1 MKRWINIAWFFLFV
15 SVGLF
20 AFGTDALAAEADPGW
35 RETYDLALRWINFVI
50 LAFIIVKYARTPLK
64 NFIIGQRQNLVRELE
79 RKETE
84 KKAITEKVD
93 AVIAE
98 LKESETRLESLKER
112 IIAQGKR
119 KRQQIIDSATEQ
131 SRQMLSD
138 IKKRMDSQIFQ
149 AKHEFKSELVEVAV
163 ALAMDKLPQVIN
175 EKDNQ
180 IFLDNFLAG
189 TAAK

>member
-1 MKRWINIAWFFLFV
+1 MKRWINIAWFFLFI

-20 AFGTDALAAEADPGW
+20 GFRTDALAAEADAGW
-35 RETYDLALRWINFVI
+35 RETYDLALRWINFAI
-50 LAFIIVKYARTPLK
+50 LVFIIVKYARTPLK
-64 NFIIGQRQNLVRELE
+64 NFIIGQRQNLVREME
-79 RKETE
+79 RKEAE
-84 KKAITEKVD
+84 KKAIIEKVD

-98 LKESETRLESLKER
+98 LKEGKARLEAFKER
-112 IIAQGKR
+112 ITAQGKR

-138 IKKRMDSQIFQ
+138 IKKRMDSLIFQ
-149 AKHEFKSELVEVAV
+149 AKHEFKSELIEVAV

-180 IFLDNFLAG
+180 TFFDNFLSG